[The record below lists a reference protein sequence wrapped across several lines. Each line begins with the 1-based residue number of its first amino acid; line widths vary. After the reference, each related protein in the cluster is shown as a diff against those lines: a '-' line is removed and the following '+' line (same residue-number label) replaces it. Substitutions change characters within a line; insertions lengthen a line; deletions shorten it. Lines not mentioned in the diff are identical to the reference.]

1 MIFSPFF
8 LPGDPLFTK
17 KSAPEL
23 RFREVKFT
31 KEQAQLRSWVQAV
44 ELWLSQAKV
53 MDRRVRARTGTDG
66 ATANDD
72 EWVSWG
78 GFWGC
83 GNSPASNF
91 PKCLGLLFGEANLDL
106 GLAWGYPLGRRL
118 DLGLP
123 WG

>member
-78 GFWGC
+78 GFG
-83 GNSPASNF
+83 GVEIRRLRISRSV
-91 PKCLGLLFGEANLDL
+91 
-106 GLAWGYPLGRRL
+106 WGYFLGRRI
-118 DLGLP
+118 
-123 WG
+123 WI